1 MIHWIKTNN
10 NVNIGFIFSGWSCC
24 TWIVYRVKG
33 ILNEVMNT
41 SVILEYYCDAVY
53 VKGDEQNWIK
63 NKTIE
68 TVNED

>member
-1 MIHWIKTNN
+1 MKLFKT
-10 NVNIGFIFSGWSCC
+10 GSSCC

-53 VKGDEQNWIK
+53 VKGDEQNWV
-63 NKTIE
+63 KTKQ
-68 TVNED
+68 